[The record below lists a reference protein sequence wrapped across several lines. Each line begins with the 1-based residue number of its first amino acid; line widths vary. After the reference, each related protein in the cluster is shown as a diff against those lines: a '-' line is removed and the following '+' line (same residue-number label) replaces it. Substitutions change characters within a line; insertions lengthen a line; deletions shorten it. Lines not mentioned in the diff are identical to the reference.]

1 MKKSLRLTF
10 FGITSLY
17 FVTVAV
23 NIQVPLYGTYAH
35 NAGYGSGITALAF
48 ALYILG
54 VLPIMFFLGGI
65 SDRIGRKITIISGL
79 VLMILATALTIIS
92 PTIYAL
98 CIARILQGIG
108 FGLSVPASTAY
119 LAEMT

>member
-1 MKKSLRLTF
+1 MKKSLQLTL
-10 FGITSLY
+10 FGIASLY

-54 VLPIMFFLGGI
+54 VLPVFRAFRDLRGERV
-65 SDRIGRKITIISGL
+65 SEPTRSGA
-79 VLMILATALTIIS
+79 VLRTS
-92 PTIYAL
+92 PRRRFRA
-98 CIARILQGIG
+98 
-108 FGLSVPASTAY
+108 P
-119 LAEMT
+119 